1 MCQTSIATSSGTH
14 RNPPTCQY
22 RHPAPET
29 RREPKVN
36 KLTEFSGKLLE
47 YSTFISQCLLT
58 FSMCPISYAQEEQKV
73 LFVISYLAGTP
84 GSWARPILH
93 QLNHPYRKDFA
104 AFKNALDAMYADR
117 NLKQKALDKLGHLE
131 QTKSVAAYSA
141 EFQQIIAP
149 LELDEPSKQSMFYR
163 GLSSGIKR
171 SLIYFPQP
179 KTFDELLEKCVS
191 IDQRQYALRQEE
203 KLAEKS
209 SKSQYKPPSNNN
221 NPKKPSQS
229 TTSGYSQSGSSKQ
242 KQPSQPGGPR
252 GPITDEEKK
261 RRRDNNLCF
270 RCGSPDHRIGDCP
283 LDKGLVPNHPARASN
298 ANA

>member
-1 MCQTSIATSSGTH
+1 M
-14 RNPPTCQY
+14 PP
-22 RHPAPET
+22 H
-29 RREPKVN
+29 
-36 KLTEFSGKLLE
+36 
-47 YSTFISQCLLT
+47 
-58 FSMCPISYAQEEQKV
+58 ISYAQDEQKV

-84 GSWARPILH
+84 RSWARPILH
-93 QLNHPYRKDFA
+93 HLNHPYRKDFA

-163 GLSSGIKR
+163 GLSSCIKR
-171 SLIYFPQP
+171 SLIFPQP
-179 KTFDELLEKCVS
+179 NILDELLEQCVS

-209 SKSQYKPPSNNN
+209 SKSQSKPPSNNN

-229 TTSGYSQSGSSKQ
+229 TGSGYSQSGSTSKQ
-242 KQPSQPGGPR
+242 KQPSHLAARSPTKKTLLPMRITRPR
-252 GPITDEEKK
+252 FLKMKISNRPEVYRILNATII
-261 RRRDNNLCF
+261 
-270 RCGSPDHRIGDCP
+270 SP
-283 LDKGLVPNHPARASN
+283 
-298 ANA
+298 